1 MTVELAATPARVTIT
16 VVDTGRGIP
25 PEHLPLV
32 WERFHRVD
40 PSRDRASGGMGLGL
54 ALVRQLAVGMG
65 GDVGVESEPGRGSR
79 FRVELPV

>member
-54 ALVRQLAVGMG
+54 ALVRQLAVGIAKAY
-65 GDVGVESEPGRGSR
+65 VQETEPKAMA
-79 FRVELPV
+79 